1 MRPLFDHISGSL
13 DSFSLSIFRFDLK
26 ALQPLTAPFSA
37 IPLRGAFGY
46 ALLAEC
52 CPYDDNRCGVCDR
65 APECAYASLF
75 DATPPPDSPVSG
87 KFSSAPRP
95 YIIAPAEGAGS
106 RIPAGGSF
114 SFTVT
119 LIGTAVAY
127 LPAVAAAFTGLGRS
141 AGIGPGRARFDLE
154 RVVQYVP
161 GDEVVILER
170 GVSHSPAPPFSF
182 GLIPP
187 SHGIRQATVNFET
200 PLDIQIK
207 GTPLIGAPPF
217 SLLIETLLNRAL
229 LLNHF
234 HCGAGYLEP
243 DGDIIAAAANV
254 STAQAE
260 MKRAEHRRH
269 STRQDR
275 PYSKGGWL
283 GSVTYVG
290 NLSPFMP
297 LLRLGEL
304 IGVGRSTTFGLG
316 RYIVEA

>member
-1 MRPLFDHISGSL
+1 MNNGL

-46 ALLAEC
+46 ALLAAC
-52 CPYDDNRCGVCDR
+52 CPYDENRCGRCER
-65 APECAYASLF
+65 SPECAYARLF
-75 DATPPPDSPVSG
+75 DAAPPPDSPVCG
-87 KFSSAPRP
+87 KFSTAPRP

-106 RIPAGGSF
+106 RIPAGGGF

-119 LIGTAVAY
+119 LIGEAVAH
-127 LPAVAAAFTGLGRS
+127 LPAVAEAFAGLGRTE
-141 AGIGPGRARFDLE
+141 GLGPGRARFDLE

-161 GDEVVILER
+161 GGEVVVLEQ
-170 GVSHSPAPPFSF
+170 GVSHLPAEPFSF
-182 GLIPP
+182 GMIPP
-187 SHGIRQATVNFET
+187 SHGVRQASVRFET
-200 PLDIQIK
+200 PLDIQIM
-207 GTPLIGAPPF
+207 GRPLIGAPPF
-217 SLLIETLLNRAL
+217 ALLIESLLKRAL

-243 DGDIIAAAANV
+243 DPGIIAAAANV
-254 STAQAE
+254 GAVRVE
-260 MKRAEHRRH
+260 MKHSEHRRH

-275 PYSKGGWL
+275 SYSKGGWL
-283 GSVTYVG
+283 GSVTYAG

-316 RYIVEA
+316 RYIVEV